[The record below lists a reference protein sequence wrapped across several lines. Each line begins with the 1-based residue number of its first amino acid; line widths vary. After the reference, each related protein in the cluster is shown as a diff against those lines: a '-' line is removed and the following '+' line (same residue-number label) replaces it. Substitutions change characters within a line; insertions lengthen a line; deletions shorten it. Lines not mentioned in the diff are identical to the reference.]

1 VEVAKEVLASGIGQ
15 LRGKNFRVAAEIL
28 GESRMNSDSKY
39 KLQNWN
45 LIMFLLSKPSAK
57 KI

>member
-45 LIMFLLSKPSAK
+45 LIMFLLSKASAK
-57 KI
+57 KR